1 MQSVLKVKD
10 ETCCSISDSQNWF
23 FRWRM
28 WFTTLPQDREGKPT
42 FTYTNL
48 DCTVIRNNNFHAFSE
63 NWLCEKSW
71 FMIHESC
78 PNCRFFPWLIFCWE
92 RNGDWWSYQTK
103 ASVWLTHQ
111 YCSLLAFLSH
121 LLLQV
126 LTSTC
131 LHLQVW
137 DQIFAEL
144 WLLHFSSNTSTQVF
158 MFIEWVDTQWQC
170 ASVIL
175 CPAHFSVTFSII
187 LSVLSVFIQKS
198 DIFLV
203 CKFLDMIYIPK
214 QDKSFDLL
222 MFPTKLWEPQCWQ
235 VPNE

>member
-1 MQSVLKVKD
+1 MQSVLKVKN
-10 ETCCSISDSQNWF
+10 ETCRSISDSQNWF

-103 ASVWLTHQ
+103 ASVWLPHQ
-111 YCSLLAFLSH
+111 YCGLLVFPSH

-144 WLLHFSSNTSTQVF
+144 WLLHLSSNISNQVL
-158 MFIEWVDTQWQC
+158 MFIDRRHPMVMCFCDLM
-170 ASVIL
+170 SSSLLRDIFNNLVSL
-175 CPAHFSVTFSII
+175 FSVYMY
-187 LSVLSVFIQKS
+187 KS
-198 DIFLV
+198 
-203 CKFLDMIYIPK
+203 
-214 QDKSFDLL
+214 Q
-222 MFPTKLWEPQCWQ
+222 T
-235 VPNE
+235 